1 MPHRLLD
8 QILPILSAVRDDKE
22 KLQRILAF
30 LESEILPEIKND
42 DDKIKIPKKYEA
54 LVRNIGQAL
63 QVGMHCFLNMDTLE
77 LEEIPGHLLEDMWAY
92 LEDDDE
98 DREKDED
105 LELKHINWEHVLT
118 FEPLQSSESFRI
130 MEDFAGQINNAKVQN
145 TLIDILNRRK
155 PFAHFNHYI
164 HNSKYREEWFA
175 FKNAAYERHVRE
187 QIYIELNKSE

>member
-42 DDKIKIPKKYEA
+42 DDEIKIPKKYEA

-145 TLIDILNRRK
+145 TLTDILNRRK
-155 PFAHFNHYI
+155 PFAHFNQYI
-164 HNSKYREEWFA
+164 HNSKYRKEWFA
-175 FKNAAYERHVRE
+175 FKNAAYEDTCGRR
-187 QIYIELNKSE
+187 YILN